1 MSARRCGHDGAPSAQ
16 PRYFSGLTRA
26 TVLTHPSGTSQV
38 RRAAEMF
45 EVELDV
51 VQIDAALRDEIGN
64 AQDRHKMVNVP
75 LDEVADDLTFDESH
89 R

>member
-1 MSARRCGHDGAPSAQ
+1 
-16 PRYFSGLTRA
+16 
-26 TVLTHPSGTSQV
+26 
-38 RRAAEMF
+38 MF